1 MSQEE
6 TIIDV
11 TGVLNTPLKLVLVT
25 IICLKM
31 NKSYNWKIISR
42 TKKPVK
48 FFGGQFSCGRDSFA
62 GGGEILWEEG
72 GAFFSGA
79 FFGTPQKN
87 IMKTSFNYV
96 SVQ

>member
-48 FFGGQFSCGRDSFA
+48 FFGGQFS
-62 GGGEILWEEG
+62 GGGGNFLVG
-72 GAFFSGA
+72 GGGFFLRGI
-79 FFGTPQKN
+79 FRDTPKKHN
-87 IMKTSFNYV
+87 EDIF
-96 SVQ
+96 